1 MQIGIVGAGKVGC
14 SLGKYLAES
23 TACQRAD
30 IRITGYA
37 GRSEESVESAAT
49 FTKTKAFDS
58 VQQLVK
64 KSDVLFITTPDDA
77 IASVWEQL
85 KKETIYGKIICHFSG
100 SLSSELFSGR
110 EELGVSACSIHPM
123 YAFSNKFT
131 SYQQLNSVLFTME
144 GDKKALEQMSSLFH
158 ITGNE
163 VCIIS
168 PDKKVTYHAAASMVS
183 NMMIGLYEQSIRLLE
198 DCGFER
204 EAARTLVK
212 PLVSGNVQSF
222 LEKSPEEA
230 LTGPIERNDLE
241 TVRKHLSVLS
251 GRQRELYVNLG
262 WILTD
267 LAKKKNPERDYK
279 EMSQLFEE

>member
-1 MQIGIVGAGKVGC
+1 MEIGIAGAGKVGC
-14 SLGKYLAES
+14 SIGKYLKEQGIS
-23 TACQRAD
+23 
-30 IRITGYA
+30 IA
-37 GRSEESVESAAT
+37 GFYSKTKESVDEAAT
-49 FTKTKAFDS
+49 FTDTKAFGS
-58 VQQLVK
+58 MEELLAQCEI
-64 KSDVLFITTPDDA
+64 LFITTPDGA
-77 IASVWEQL
+77 IEEVWESIRNESIQN
-85 KKETIYGKIICHFSG
+85 KIICHFSG
-100 SLSSELFSGR
+100 ALSSAVFSNR
-110 EELGVSACSIHPM
+110 KEKGVSACSIHPM

-158 ITGNE
+158 ITENE

-251 GRQRELYVNLG
+251 GRERELYVNLG

>member
-30 IRITGYA
+30 IRITGYV

-241 TVRKHLSVLS
+241 TVRKHLSELS
-251 GRQRELYVNLG
+251 GRERELYVNLG

-279 EMSQLFEE
+279 EMRELFEE